1 MDFHRPGFRFMAQ
14 SFVGFILHS
23 SPVARTI
30 KRIQFFC
37 GYMIRWKE
45 LFREIFQI
53 HFPLSFF
60 LMVTSG
66 WKYFLRSR
74 FRDRQIAATFCLI
87 KEGQLAVYGIQRF
100 RVFSETIAVRYAHL
114 FDQPFNV
121 LIQCVQLSLHHKN
134 DGDQFFPA
142 AVIQFFQCCLLY
154 TSISY
159 DIILFFIHLGTKYIK
174 PCSIIATR
182 INQASF
188 N

>member
-1 MDFHRPGFRFMAQ
+1 M
-14 SFVGFILHS
+14 
-23 SPVARTI
+23 
-30 KRIQFFC
+30 
-37 GYMIRWKE
+37 
-45 LFREIFQI
+45 

-74 FRDRQIAATFCLI
+74 FRDRQIAAIFCLI

-134 DGDQFFPA
+134 DGDQLLPA
-142 AVIQFFQCCLLY
+142 TVMQENFRIYRMLSLLFSKELLVGVPLP
-154 TSISY
+154 TF
-159 DIILFFIHLGTKYIK
+159 LL
-174 PCSIIATR
+174 A
-182 INQASF
+182 Q
-188 N
+188 